1 MRWAT
6 KMEFESLWR
15 LLPFPNWIFEVVNQN
30 ELAQFSLKPRP
41 HYVLLN
47 AMQSHDD
54 RNNKIKATQV

>member
-1 MRWAT
+1 
-6 KMEFESLWR
+6 MEFESLWR

-30 ELAQFSLKPRP
+30 KLAQFSLKPRY

-54 RNNKIKATQV
+54 SNNKIKATQV

>member
-1 MRWAT
+1 
-6 KMEFESLWR
+6 MEFESLWR

-30 ELAQFSLKPRP
+30 ELAQFSLKPRY

-54 RNNKIKATQV
+54 SNNKIKATQV